1 MSLVVKKWYADA
13 KPNENGLY
21 VEILAR
27 KPGVI
32 AWFFALV
39 GIDDT
44 HYIGVFFDKIII
56 QKSSLEGFKKTIV
69 PIDSVSFTYFGFKK
83 PWKKAL
89 ILCLAL
95 VTLSLFV
102 GSVGIPNV
110 GILIGSFIVA
120 VIYYFLN
127 KELVFGISEK
137 AGKNLG
143 LTSLKRSLIEGQ
155 GVTVERLELATKII
169 ATLIDQHKVRH
180 FSQEKQIS

>member
-27 KPGVI
+27 KPGFI

-89 ILCLAL
+89 ILFLAL
-95 VTLSLFV
+95 VTLSVFV
-102 GSVGIPNV
+102 ASV
-110 GILIGSFIVA
+110 GILIGSFIV
-120 VIYYFLN
+120 VGIYYFLN

-169 ATLIDQHKVRH
+169 ATLIDQHKARH
-180 FSQEKQIS
+180 SSQANQSS